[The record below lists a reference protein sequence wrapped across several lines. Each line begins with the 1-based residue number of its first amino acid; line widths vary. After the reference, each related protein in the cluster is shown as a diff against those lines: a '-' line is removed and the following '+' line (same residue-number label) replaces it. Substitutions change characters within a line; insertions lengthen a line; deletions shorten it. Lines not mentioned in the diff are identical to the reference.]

1 MKNFRQ
7 LWKVLLSVTEDGTAT
22 FDEADRDAIVR
33 EDNLLLTLTLHTKAG
48 IERVY
53 KFYPYSDRRVFYT
66 VNGDGEFYVNRAMLD
81 KVIADIRRVQSGE
94 AVNPDTKY

>member
-1 MKNFRQ
+1 M
-7 LWKVLLSVTEDGTAT
+7 
-22 FDEADRDAIVR
+22 
-33 EDNLLLTLTLHTKAG
+33 
-48 IERVY
+48 
-53 KFYPYSDRRVFYT
+53 FYT